1 MGNRMLTNG
10 LGILAAGLLASAI
23 SSFLERVAIL
33 GDATQFVMGIF
44 DGISVVVFAVAL
56 VVLVRSRNAGKVR

>member
-44 DGISVVVFAVAL
+44 DGISVVVLAVAL